1 MLTMNE
7 NQREMLM
14 TCLTQIFGRV
24 EDVFIDSI
32 VPMLRWIELRGGQ
45 TLLRQ
50 GDAEDGV
57 YMVISG
63 RLRATRETEDGVR
76 VVGEIV
82 QGQTVGE
89 MAVLMN
95 EPHSD
100 LTVYALRDSVLAHVT
115 RESFEELT
123 FRQPQLPLY
132 IARVVIERM
141 RRAGARSKP
150 SRPKTICLLP
160 ITDGVDVTSIAEQL
174 TAHLERWGVVRLE
187 TARSIDERF
196 GEGTAQSTP
205 SMAEAH
211 HKLTMWLDDLE
222 FWHEYVV
229 FAADPGDTE
238 WTQRCIRHA
247 DQILLLARADAP
259 PRVHPLEEKY
269 LTGSAAVAAEQT
281 LVLLHAASTTQPSGT
296 PAWLD
301 RRAVQ
306 RHIHIRPDLP
316 RDMARFARMVGGNA
330 VGLVLAGGGAR
341 GFAHLGALKAL
352 EEAGV
357 VVDCVGGTSIG
368 AVMAALASLDVPA
381 DVRIEH
387 ARKAFSSNPTG
398 DMNFLP
404 FISLLRGRKLKRVID
419 KGVVDSFGFAAD
431 ASDTWRNFF
440 CIATNFSRARE
451 MVLTRGDLATVI
463 RASVS
468 IPVALPPV
476 IYNGELLV
484 DGGTFNNFPTDVMI
498 NAGAARIIGVDLGRQ
513 KTRTYE
519 FNEVPGPLAMLVDRF
534 RPYSKRRYKL
544 PTLGAI
550 LMETSIMYSTSRQG
564 IARQSVDLYINP
576 ELTRIGLLD
585 WKAFDRTVELGYKKT
600 KEVLASL
607 PEETLSMFRDV

>member
-24 EDVFIDSI
+24 EDAFIDSLI
-32 VPMLRWIELRGGQ
+32 PLIRWIELAGGQ
-45 TLLRQ
+45 TLMKQ
-50 GDAEDGV
+50 GDPEDGV

-63 RLRATRETEDGVR
+63 RLRAHTETDEGTRVL
-76 VVGEIV
+76 GEIV

-95 EPHSD
+95 EPHSEV
-100 LTVYALRDSVLAHVT
+100 TVYALRDSVLAHVT

-123 FRQPQLPLY
+123 FRHPQLPVH

-141 RRAGARSKP
+141 RRASTRSKP
-150 SRPKTICLLP
+150 ARPKTICLVA
-160 ITDGVDVTSIAEQL
+160 ITPGVDIVRIGEQL
-174 TAHLERWGVVRLE
+174 AANLERWGVVRLE
-187 TARSIDERF
+187 TARTIDERF

-205 SMAEAH
+205 ESPEGH

-229 FAADPGDTE
+229 FAADDGDTE
-238 WTQRCIRHA
+238 WTRRCIRHA
-247 DQILLLARADAP
+247 DQILLLARADATP
-259 PRVHPLEEKY
+259 AIHPLEEKY
-269 LTGSAAVAAEQT
+269 LTGPKAAAAEQT
-281 LVLLHAASTTQPSGT
+281 LILLHDVSTTQPRGT

-301 RRAVQ
+301 RRPVS
-306 RHIHIRPDLP
+306 RHVHVRPELA
-316 RDMARFARMVGGNA
+316 RDMSRFARMVGGNA

-352 EEAGV
+352 EEAGIV
-357 VVDCVGGTSIG
+357 IDCVGGTSIG
-368 AVMAALASLDVPA
+368 AVMAAIASLDVPA
-381 DVRIEH
+381 DTRIEH
-387 ARKAFSSNPTG
+387 ARRAFASNPTG

-419 KGVVDSFGFAAD
+419 RGVIESFGFAAD

-476 IYNGELLV
+476 IHNGDLLV
-484 DGGTFNNFPTDVMI
+484 DGGTFNNFPTDVMVS
-498 NAGAARIIGVDLGRQ
+498 AGAARIIGVDLGRQ
-513 KTRTYE
+513 KTRTYD
-519 FNEVPGPLAMLVDRF
+519 FAEVPGPLSLLFDRL
-534 RPYSKRRYKL
+534 RPWSKRRYKL

-585 WKAFDRTVELGYKKT
+585 WTAFDRTVEIGYKKT
-600 KEVLASL
+600 REVLESL
-607 PEETLSMFRDV
+607 PKETLDLLRD